1 MKKTYW
7 LAIGTIGAAVAL
19 WAGTRTDSEQV
30 PILASAVPSA
40 VASTEHR
47 FAQIPLAFERN
58 VGQTDD
64 EVLFLARGPGYGI
77 FLTATEAVLSLPP
90 KSGLTKASTSSG
102 APTVVRMSLL
112 GASADPVVEGA
123 GLQQGKSHY
132 YYGATPN
139 QWQRDVQRYDRVR
152 YREVYP
158 GIDMVYYGKQQQL
171 EYDFVVAPGRNPGRI
186 SVKFSGVDA
195 LRLDPDGNL
204 VLETASGTLTQ
215 QKPVLYQHVDGRRQ
229 PVQGGYRLLGEDQV
243 GFEVAAYDAARPLV
257 IDPVLGYS
265 SYFGGSGDDGIA
277 SLSTDDA
284 GSLYAVGATTS
295 LNFPLKSA
303 IQTSNGG
310 GGDVFIAKFNADG
323 NALIYSTYMGGSNA
337 DGGTGVVVDMHGNAY
352 ITGHSKSTNFPVIDA
367 LQGTHAADGGLE
379 DAFVA
384 QLNSNGA
391 LVFSTYLGGSA
402 ADLGSA
408 IGLDRSGHVYV
419 TGSTESGNFPR
430 AASLD
435 PSLGGAK
442 DGFLAKLTP
451 NGDRL
456 VFSSYLGGAGAD
468 QINGMSID
476 SSPDRAGAIY
486 LTGETSSTDFPIT
499 AGTAIQPS
507 SGGGSDAFVT
517 VLTPVAVAPYIEM
530 TFGTYLGSANADAG
544 EGIDLDLDGNAIVV
558 GRTQAT
564 EAAPFPTANP
574 AQGTPAGGMDGFVAK
589 IALGATP
596 TLAYSTYLGGS
607 GEDRLE
613 GVAVDAFGTAYV
625 IGVTKSTNL
634 IGTSSVFGLQH
645 ANGGGLDAMSARY
658 SDEGERFWASYLGG
672 SGDEQGVAIALYGSS
687 SIFLGGST
695 SSTNFSTLVPFKSS
709 NTGGVDAFVT
719 RYGIRSMRT
728 NARNFNGDRTDD
740 VLWRNASTGSN
751 LIWRSASG
759 TATTK
764 LTSVVASQWKLVG
777 TGDFDGNTA
786 ADILWRNAATGENLV
801 WWAGASAN
809 RTKLRSVTDQNWQV
823 AGTGD
828 FNLDGRSDIMW
839 RNASTGANVVWLSG
853 NFSTQL
859 PVSGV
864 TNTAWKVAGLGDFNG
879 DFVSDILWRNSGTGA
894 NALWLSGDSGT
905 HLPITDVTNLNW
917 QIAGI
922 GDFHGDGESDI
933 LWFDPTTGHIVI
945 WRSADY
951 ARQSSLPKVKPQF
964 AVGAVGD
971 YNGDGRSDILWR
983 NPTTGVNLL
992 WRSGSANNGQTLVS
1006 VPTPSWKIVR

>member
-7 LAIGTIGAAVAL
+7 LAIGAIGAAVAL
-19 WAGTRTDSEQV
+19 WAGTRTDSEQM

-77 FLTATEAVLSLPP
+77 FLTATEAVLSLPAN
-90 KSGLTKASTSSG
+90 GRAAQAD
-102 APTVVRMSLL
+102 APTVVRMSLP
-112 GASADPVVEGA
+112 GASGKPVVEGA

-132 YYGATPN
+132 YYGADPN
-139 QWQRDVQRYDRVR
+139 LWQRDVERYDRVR
-152 YREVYP
+152 YRDVYP
-158 GIDMVYYGKQQQL
+158 GIDLVYYGKQQQL
-171 EYDFVVAPGRNPGRI
+171 EYDFVVAPGRNPDRI
-186 SVKFSGVDA
+186 NVKFSGVDA

-204 VLETASGTLTQ
+204 ILETAAGTLTQ
-215 QKPVLYQHVDGRRQ
+215 QKPVLYQDVDGRRQ
-229 PVQGGYRLLGEDQV
+229 PVQGGYRLLGGDRV
-243 GFEVAAYDAARPLV
+243 GFEVAAYDAAKPLV

-284 GSLYAVGATTS
+284 GNLYAIGTTAS

-303 IQTSNGG
+303 IQTSNRG
-310 GGDVFIAKFNADG
+310 GGDVFVAKFNADG

-337 DGGTGVVVDMHGNAY
+337 ESGMGVVVDMNGNAY
-352 ITGHSKSTNFPVIDA
+352 VIGHTKSTNFPVIGA

-384 QLNSNGA
+384 RLNSNGA

-402 ADLGSA
+402 ADFGSA
-408 IGLDRSGHVYV
+408 IGLDRSGDVYV
-419 TGSTESGNFPR
+419 TGSTESGNFPS

-451 NGDRL
+451 TGDRL
-456 VFSSYLGGAGAD
+456 LFSSYLGGAGAD

-499 AGTAIQPS
+499 AGTAIQPA

-517 VLTPVAVAPYIEM
+517 VLTPLAAAPHIEM
-530 TFGTYLGSANADAG
+530 AFGTYLGSANADAG
-544 EGIDLDLDGNAIVV
+544 EDIDLDPDGNAIVV

-564 EAAPFPTANP
+564 ETAPFPTANP

-589 IALGATP
+589 ISLGTTP

-607 GEDRLE
+607 DEDRVE
-613 GVAVDAFGTAYV
+613 GVAVDDFGTAYV

-634 IGTSSVFGLQH
+634 IGVSSVFGLQH
-645 ANGGGLDAMSARY
+645 VNGGGLDAMSARY

-672 SGDEQGVAIALYGSS
+672 SGNEQGVAIALYGSS

-695 SSTNFSTLVPFKSS
+695 TSTNFSTLLPFKPS
-709 NTGGVDAFVT
+709 NAGGADAFVT
-719 RYGIRSMRT
+719 RYGIRSMCT
-728 NARNFNGDRTDD
+728 NARNFDADRTDD
-740 VLWRNASTGSN
+740 ILWRNFSN
-751 LIWRSASG
+751 GANAVWRSANR
-759 TATTK
+759 TTSST
-764 LTSVVASQWKLVG
+764 LTKVPVGPWKLVG
-777 TGDFDGNTA
+777 TADFDGDFR
-786 ADILWRNAATGENLV
+786 ADIL
-801 WWAGASAN
+801 
-809 RTKLRSVTDQNWQV
+809 
-823 AGTGD
+823 
-828 FNLDGRSDIMW
+828 W
-839 RNASTGANVVWLSG
+839 RNASTGANHVWMSGTSATSIALRTVSDQQWQVVGLGDFNLDGRTDLLWRNSSTGVNTLWPSG
-853 NFSTQL
+853 DYSKRQPIRN
-859 PVSGV
+859 V
-864 TNTAWKVAGLGDFNG
+864 TDINWKVAGLGDFNG
-879 DFVSDILWRNSGTGA
+879 DFVSDILWRNSSTGA
-894 NALWLSGDSGT
+894 NALWLSGDFATQPSV
-905 HLPITDVTNLNW
+905 TDVTNLSW
-917 QIAGI
+917 QIAAI
-922 GDFHGDGESDI
+922 GDFQGDGKSDI
-933 LWFDPTTGHIVI
+933 LWHNSDSGQAVI
-945 WRSADY
+945 WRGADY
-951 ARQSSLPKVKPQF
+951 SRQTPLPKVNLQF
-964 AVGAVGD
+964 EVGSVGD

-983 NPTTGVNLL
+983 NQTTGVNLL
-992 WRSGSANNGQTLVS
+992 WRSGSAGNGQTLSS
-1006 VPTPSWKIVR
+1006 VTNQSWKIVR